1 MEAVKYLLNNVDLT
15 PLVATITHQDVYL
28 HVHDFPS
35 PRPTSART
43 CFPYFYTRP
52 PVPQQ
57 INYPQMKCTN
67 DKSGIIPN
75 KYAGTVAR
83 RSSNIIFS
91 PLCPLLDPFDDHHI
105 PVFFAVDTGLDGYP
119 LADHLNVSLV
129 TSIQLSGW

>member
-1 MEAVKYLLNNVDLT
+1 MFTFMFMTSHLRDPPPHAPVSHTST
-15 PLVATITHQDVYL
+15 PARL
-28 HVHDFPS
+28 S
-35 PRPTSART
+35 PN
-43 CFPYFYTRP
+43 
-52 PVPQQ
+52 Q